1 MIEFMLRAGILIV
14 VMGGAFAAVALTSRR
29 NPGVAKMVLAPGL
42 TLVSG
47 PGCRLC
53 EPAVQALRR
62 AGARV
67 EVTEDAELRDSLS
80 VRALPTAFVVAADGE
95 VIMRRSGRAVISDAA
110 ALAAAA
116 NLA

>member
-1 MIEFMLRAGILIV
+1 MIEFVLRAGILIV
-14 VMGGAFAAVALTSRR
+14 VMGGAFAAVALTARR
-29 NPGVAKMVLAPGL
+29 NPSGTAPSLAPGL
-42 TLVSG
+42 TLISG

-67 EVTEDAELRDSLS
+67 EVTEDPELREALS
-80 VRALPTAFVVAADGE
+80 VRALPTALVVDADGE
-95 VIMRRSGRAVISDAA
+95 VIMRRSGRAVISDAG

-116 NLA
+116 NLD